1 MLLLHIGTRHFL
13 KTNPPITHAKLITH
27 AVEIC
32 RQFCQLKNDSSLRG
46 IYDLA
51 KIICLFMFGHKITLL
66 SYSPITLICRIFDGI
81 RCEILENM
89 FDYLY
94 CLLITLQ
101 LCLKGFVKQFEENVL
116 FTDGSILNYKLKV
129 KVGSESRFT
138 VEQQIN
144 TAKLIRLKTTKRKND
159 KQKFMTQ
166 KHKP

>member
-1 MLLLHIGTRHFL
+1 MPKVKSFYP
-13 KTNPPITHAKLITH
+13 NW
-27 AVEIC
+27 
-32 RQFCQLKNDSSLRG
+32 LR
-46 IYDLA
+46 
-51 KIICLFMFGHKITLL
+51 
-66 SYSPITLICRIFDGI
+66 
-81 RCEILENM
+81 
-89 FDYLY
+89 
-94 CLLITLQ
+94 
-101 LCLKGFVKQFEENVL
+101 GFVKQFEENVL

>member
-1 MLLLHIGTRHFL
+1 M
-13 KTNPPITHAKLITH
+13 
-27 AVEIC
+27 
-32 RQFCQLKNDSSLRG
+32 
-46 IYDLA
+46 
-51 KIICLFMFGHKITLL
+51 
-66 SYSPITLICRIFDGI
+66 
-81 RCEILENM
+81 
-89 FDYLY
+89 
-94 CLLITLQ
+94 
-101 LCLKGFVKQFEENVL
+101 KQFEENVL